1 MEHARQLQQVKR
13 NEAVAAAAAAV
24 MQQKKQ
30 PEQYFRGDG
39 KKKLPLP

>member
-13 NEAVAAAAAAV
+13 NEAAAAAVAV